1 MSPDRYWYG
10 RPIRSDSTTT
20 TTGSVARRPKVVA
33 VDPDARLSEIESKLE
48 SNEYESEGEAMAD
61 LALAVE
67 AINNE
72 ATEAG
77 FNPDR
82 LRGWIQRLYAAVRKI
97 VDRFH
102 ARGFSITVGVPL
114 GVSVSVDWE

>member
-1 MSPDRYWYG
+1 
-10 RPIRSDSTTT
+10 
-20 TTGSVARRPKVVA
+20 VA
-33 VDPDARLSEIESKLE
+33 VDADARLSEIESKLE

-82 LRGWIQRLYAAVRKI
+82 LRGWIERLYAAVRKI